1 VRRATK
7 TSGRPKLQRGD
18 LVEVRS
24 ADEILKA
31 LDGEGALEGVPFMPE
46 MLEYVGRR
54 FTVSARVER
63 ACDTINKGGR
73 VRHMPG
79 TVILND
85 LRCDGSAHGGCGAGC
100 RLYWKEAWLRRVD
113 PGDDP
118 VAAGADGQRKA
129 LEGVARRNTE
139 RDAGEEHVYRCQATE
154 FVRASQ
160 ELGWWDARSFIRELT
175 CRNVSL
181 WRFVTVCARIVVEE
195 IGRRLGLWSYPVKPS
210 GRNAPAANL
219 QLEPGAVVQI
229 RTQAE
234 IENTLNEA
242 GKNRGLWFDREML
255 PYCGGTYAVDRRVER
270 FIDEGSGRMIEL
282 KSDCVIL
289 DGVVCKSHLS
299 EGRWFCPR
307 AIYPWWREAW
317 LRPVENTSKSAVVP
331 TDTTR
336 SGSGPGV
343 PGTDDAARD

>member
-1 VRRATK
+1 
-7 TSGRPKLQRGD
+7 
-18 LVEVRS
+18 
-24 ADEILKA
+24 
-31 LDGEGALEGVPFMPE
+31 
-46 MLEYVGRR
+46 
-54 FTVSARVER
+54 
-63 ACDTINKGGR
+63 
-73 VRHMPG
+73 
-79 TVILND
+79 
-85 LRCDGSAHGGCGAGC
+85 
-100 RLYWKEAWLRRVD
+100 LYWKEAWLRRVD

-255 PYCGGTYAVDRRVER
+255 RLCGQVFRVSHRVDRL
-270 FIDEGSGRMIEL
+270 IDERTGEMIEL
-282 KSDCVIL
+282 SSDCVAL
-289 DGVVCKSHLS
+289 EGATCTGEHSL
-299 EGRWFCPR
+299 GRWFCPR
-307 AIYPWWREAW
+307 AIYPYWREGW
-317 LRPVENTSKSAVVP
+317 LERVESAAIVGLPAGRATREPTPV
-331 TDTTR
+331 
-336 SGSGPGV
+336 
-343 PGTDDAARD
+343 